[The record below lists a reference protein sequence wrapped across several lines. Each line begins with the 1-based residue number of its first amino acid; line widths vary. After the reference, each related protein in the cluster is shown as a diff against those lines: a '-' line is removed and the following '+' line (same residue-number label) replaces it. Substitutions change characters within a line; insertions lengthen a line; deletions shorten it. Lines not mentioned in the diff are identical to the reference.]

1 VSLRV
6 LSLFIRY
13 GDADY
18 RGAYQALMAFY
29 AGLPGVEV
37 DPVLIDTALPVGVEA
52 RLGRRGLMVAG
63 DNQRRE
69 FSGWDGVLERFHER
83 LAEYDLVHLVTSA
96 FQNEYNGFYPLV
108 CREMLDYVHDTPQV
122 MLAHVDAYP
131 ERVRLCG
138 RGFQTWGCSKFLF
151 ARPQD
156 LLALDGIAGP
166 FGAEDFF
173 PAHGDAPFRE
183 GAPLS
188 DNYARFLL
196 GWLTGDGLPHGKW
209 HSVFAYSDENV
220 AKFRAK
226 ALSILDEHSLS
237 MRIRESGVRIVDYT
251 WWHANRARIR
261 ELSPPD
267 ELIQI
272 QERNCYLFGASIV
285 DGSPVRQLP
294 LPAKPGIST
303 LLAEEGVAP
312 FSGRL
317 AEALLSGLV
326 MPPEVGFLDESIAR
340 AGMLASVGYQ
350 FSPRQLDWLAHI
362 SEELEQD
369 APLPITR
376 GLHAEW
382 LARADLRQTLDLATS
397 AGRQE
402 LVAWWVRECQQNAS
416 LRDLIPAEYLSETD
430 PTLKQD
436 APLPITRGLHAE
448 WLARADLRQTLD
460 LATPAGRQE
469 LVAWWVRECQ
479 QNASLRD
486 LIPAECLSEIDPTLK
501 QDAPLPITRGL
512 HAEWLAR
519 ADLRQ
524 TLDLATSAGRQELVA
539 WWVRE
544 CQQNA
549 SLRDLIP
556 AEYLSETDP
565 TLKQDAPLPIT
576 RGLYAEWL
584 ARVDLRQ
591 TLDLASR
598 IGREALAVWWFVA
611 SQEDQ
616 RLCAFVVPDTLDEVS
631 ISCNHGYFLTR
642 RDHLLWCSREDLRGA
657 FDVMTDDGIQA
668 YLYWLNANEVG
679 ERAVYHK
686 QTTVSAENEA
696 NLATGVSGYADGG
709 VNVIGYGR
717 GEFGIGE
724 DVRMA
729 VQALSD
735 VDMEISVPLLPL
747 RLAARQDDSTLS
759 AYEVARPVYRTN
771 LICLPHYET
780 LRLLAATDRSIL
792 DKRYNIGFWQWE
804 LARFPEAMAGALGIV
819 DEIWSAS
826 SFTADSMR
834 AVTDKPV
841 FHMPMVVTLPAPIQ
855 KWARQDFS
863 LPQNAFIFLT
873 VLDGNSSLKRKN
885 PLATV
890 RAFLAAF
897 PRRERHVHLVVKAM
911 NVSTSQP
918 EWQSVVEYAGRDDR
932 ITLIVE
938 TMTKDK
944 LLGLQS
950 VCDCFI
956 SLHRSEGF
964 GRNIAEAMLLGKP
977 VIVSDYSGNTDFCN
991 EQGAFLVCGDEI
1003 KINRGEYPFGDG
1015 QYWFDPNVLVAS
1027 ERMKECREDH
1037 AERCLKA
1044 KHGKYLI
1051 ESKYNSI
1058 FVGQQYRARLQ
1069 QIWENLL

>member
-1 VSLRV
+1 
-6 LSLFIRY
+6 
-13 GDADY
+13 
-18 RGAYQALMAFY
+18 M
-29 AGLPGVEV
+29 
-37 DPVLIDTALPVGVEA
+37 
-52 RLGRRGLMVAG
+52 
-63 DNQRRE
+63 
-69 FSGWDGVLERFHER
+69 
-83 LAEYDLVHLVTSA
+83 
-96 FQNEYNGFYPLV
+96 
-108 CREMLDYVHDTPQV
+108 
-122 MLAHVDAYP
+122 
-131 ERVRLCG
+131 
-138 RGFQTWGCSKFLF
+138 
-151 ARPQD
+151 
-156 LLALDGIAGP
+156 
-166 FGAEDFF
+166 
-173 PAHGDAPFRE
+173 
-183 GAPLS
+183 
-188 DNYARFLL
+188 
-196 GWLTGDGLPHGKW
+196 
-209 HSVFAYSDENV
+209 
-220 AKFRAK
+220 
-226 ALSILDEHSLS
+226 
-237 MRIRESGVRIVDYT
+237 
-251 WWHANRARIR
+251 
-261 ELSPPD
+261 
-267 ELIQI
+267 
-272 QERNCYLFGASIV
+272 
-285 DGSPVRQLP
+285 
-294 LPAKPGIST
+294 
-303 LLAEEGVAP
+303 
-312 FSGRL
+312 
-317 AEALLSGLV
+317 
-326 MPPEVGFLDESIAR
+326 
-340 AGMLASVGYQ
+340 
-350 FSPRQLDWLAHI
+350 
-362 SEELEQD
+362 
-369 APLPITR
+369 
-376 GLHAEW
+376 
-382 LARADLRQTLDLATS
+382 
-397 AGRQE
+397 
-402 LVAWWVRECQQNAS
+402 
-416 LRDLIPAEYLSETD
+416 
-430 PTLKQD
+430 
-436 APLPITRGLHAE
+436 
-448 WLARADLRQTLD
+448 
-460 LATPAGRQE
+460 
-469 LVAWWVRECQ
+469 
-479 QNASLRD
+479 
-486 LIPAECLSEIDPTLK
+486 
-501 QDAPLPITRGL
+501 
-512 HAEWLAR
+512 
-519 ADLRQ
+519 
-524 TLDLATSAGRQELVA
+524 A

>member
-18 RGAYQALMAFY
+18 RGSYQALMAFY

-52 RLGRRGLMVAG
+52 WLGRRGLMVAG

-108 CREMLDYVHDTPQV
+108 CREMLDYVRDTPQV

-156 LLALDGIAGP
+156 LLELGSITGP
-166 FGAEDFF
+166 FDAEDFF
-173 PAHGDAPFRE
+173 TAHGDAPFRE

-326 MPPEVGFLDESIAR
+326 MPPEAGFLDENIAR

-369 APLPITR
+369 
-376 GLHAEW
+376 
-382 LARADLRQTLDLATS
+382 
-397 AGRQE
+397 
-402 LVAWWVRECQQNAS
+402 V
-416 LRDLIPAEYLSETD
+416 
-430 PTLKQD
+430 
-436 APLPITRGLHAE
+436 PLPITRGLHAE

-486 LIPAECLSEIDPTLK
+486 LIPAECLSETDPTLK

-512 HAEWLAR
+512 HAKWLAR
-519 ADLRQ
+519 A
-524 TLDLATSAGRQELVA
+524 
-539 WWVRE
+539 
-544 CQQNA
+544 
-549 SLRDLIP
+549 
-556 AEYLSETDP
+556 
-565 TLKQDAPLPIT
+565 
-576 RGLYAEWL
+576 
-584 ARVDLRQ
+584 DLRQ

-792 DKRYNIGFWQWE
+792 DKRCNIGFWQWE
-804 LARFPEAMAGALGIV
+804 LPRFPEAMAGALGIV

-918 EWQSVVEYAGRDDR
+918 EWHSVVEHAGRDGR

-950 VCDCFI
+950 VCDCFV

-1051 ESKYNSI
+1051 ESKYNRI
-1058 FVGQQYRARLQ
+1058 VVGQQYRVRLQ
-1069 QIWENLL
+1069 QLWGAIA